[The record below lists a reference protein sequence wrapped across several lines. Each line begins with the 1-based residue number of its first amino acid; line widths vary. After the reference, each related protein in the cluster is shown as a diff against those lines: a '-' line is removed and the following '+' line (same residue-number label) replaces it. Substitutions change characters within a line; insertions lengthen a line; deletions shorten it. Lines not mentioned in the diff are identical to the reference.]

1 MSSKLWI
8 GLLVCASLC
17 VASSPAPAQQGGFGH
32 IGPSTGE
39 VVGILAALLLLIQDG
54 SDQYV
59 AHYRVTY
66 FGHVNKDL
74 TAGSDVQ
81 FRIAGKHVFVKTKD
95 GKEIRARLCDR
106 LGDGVRCGNVA
117 FSPAFHAEP

>member
-1 MSSKLWI
+1 
-8 GLLVCASLC
+8 
-17 VASSPAPAQQGGFGH
+17 
-32 IGPSTGE
+32 